1 MPANTMWKRTVVAV
15 LGVAI
20 AMTGCSAGSP
30 GPGPEAAVAVGSA
43 AWSAQCDQVAA
54 MPTTAATG
62 LLAVVTDL
70 TSSQRALQSAPAL
83 NEALA
88 AAQKVGWALIAV
100 GVNGSGGTPGMV
112 GPMLLDPS
120 GGQDSVTG
128 DRARVIGLGC
138 AEALLDRNE
147 LKPTSA
153 GSDQLAAIAAA
164 LRQKPDAMVISSDGV
179 PVGGL
184 LDINTLGWEP
194 DVASAVDQVIASP
207 VTLPPAA
214 LPITWV
220 DLAETSEP
228 MPDAARATLTQLW
241 QAVLGA
247 EKAVVTIDTRLGPVA
262 SAAPIADPADA
273 FRPPGHSDHDRLR
286 RPVRKHP
293 VGTSVRRGFRQD
305 HRPLRAGRH
314 HHSPHGAP
322 RLASGHRRAHRRLRL
337 RGRTRRAVPRACR
350 CRRHHA
356 RRRRGNQSPRHTGRR
371 SDAAHRQ
378 RMAAGRDGRPRPGGR
393 KPQQAGR
400 DHLRHSR
407 PARRWRALLTRTAAC
422 SPVGAPLVDETEST
436 TEYAHPDLTA
446 AKRTTSTSRCSAGEP
461 LVSHQGSPDP
471 NPIGG

>member
-273 FRPPGHSDHDRLR
+273 FTVPL
-286 RPVRKHP
+286 
-293 VGTSVRRGFRQD
+293 GTVITT
-305 HRPLRAGRH
+305 
-314 HHSPHGAP
+314 
-322 RLASGHRRAHRRLRL
+322 ASGAQC
-337 RGRTRRAVPRACR
+337 ANIP
-350 CRRHHA
+350 
-356 RRRRGNQSPRHTGRR
+356 S
-371 SDAAHRQ
+371 
-378 RMAAGRDGRPRPGGR
+378 
-393 KPQQAGR
+393 
-400 DHLRHSR
+400 
-407 PARRWRALLTRTAAC
+407 ALLFGADSAKIIDPSALADIITA
-422 SPVGAPLVDETEST
+422 LT
-436 TEYAHPDLTA
+436 AHPDWRADIVGHTA
-446 AKRTTSTSRCSAGEP
+446 DYGSEAGRAELSRARAAAVATTLVAGGVTNHLDTQGVGATLPIASEWPLGARGPHDQAAASLNRRVEITYGTADQLAAGARC
-461 LVSHQGSPDP
+461 
-471 NPIGG
+471 